1 MLEPTPMSVSLASSL
16 VLLMMNSI
24 SSSVRGRAFVLVN
37 QPAARRSA
45 LRRVEEV
52 VTSSERSAG

>member
-1 MLEPTPMSVSLASSL
+1 MSVSLASSL